1 MLREVARL
9 LVSILDVKKTVSVA
23 SSQSGGDD
31 PLMLESLFLLRSVL
45 STRDDPDQVLL
56 TQMPPPQGGQSL
68 TAGRGLLPSW
78 CGMLFPQYLDDN
90 KSRGK
95 CSQEPSSE
103 WGVKMQEMG
112 VGSLQGKKGQE
123 AEREH
128 RAGTRKPP

>member
-56 TQMPPPQGGQSL
+56 TQMPPPPRRAESDGWPGAPAKL
-68 TAGRGLLPSW
+68 VWDAFPSIS
-78 CGMLFPQYLDDN
+78 G
-90 KSRGK
+90 
-95 CSQEPSSE
+95 
-103 WGVKMQEMG
+103 
-112 VGSLQGKKGQE
+112 
-123 AEREH
+123 
-128 RAGTRKPP
+128 